1 MVAVVQP
8 RSRQVSASICAGWQA
23 AAQAACDLAYSGK
36 YAEARA
42 SAERLLVTIEEA
54 LGPEAEE
61 LLVPLEVLN
70 YTTRRALL
78 VPLEVLNYTTRRAG
92 QLDDSYTIML
102 RTLNISEKHHGEEG
116 MVTCRLRT
124 DIGNLVLYLPN
135 SLSLYLLCPSPVQLK
150 TSSSRASICG
160 GRLT

>member
-1 MVAVVQP
+1 MQRAHWHAAHKAVCTQQGADGQVVAVVQP

-70 YTTRRALL
+70 YTTRRA
-78 VPLEVLNYTTRRAG
+78 G

-102 RTLNISEKHHGEEG
+102 RTHHISEKHHGEDG
-116 MVTCRLRT
+116 LMTCLLSKDRC
-124 DIGNLVLYLPN
+124 VLG
-135 SLSLYLLCPSPVQLK
+135 S
-150 TSSSRASICG
+150 
-160 GRLT
+160 